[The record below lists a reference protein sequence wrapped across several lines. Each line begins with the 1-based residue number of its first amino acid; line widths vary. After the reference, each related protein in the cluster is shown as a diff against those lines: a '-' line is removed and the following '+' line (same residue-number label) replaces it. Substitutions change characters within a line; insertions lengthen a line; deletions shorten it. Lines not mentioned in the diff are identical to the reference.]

1 MAVLFLMTVLLSQC
15 SAQNLKIDI
24 SDTVRQHDLN
34 KETAEFQ
41 APVALQW
48 GIADTSTNVGKIFK
62 FAIPSDA
69 FRGTIQSIKVSTIN
83 QVIVCVFCLCLYSDE
98 HCILAGTTGL
108 LAHIKKHWLHVG
120 ILPPPPSIK
129 SLLERVPFTVFYESI
144 MSLAITD
151 RILRTISIKK
161 NLYSCR
167 RTYSVIN
174 SYFLKLSGSCKRLT
188 LQEKK
193 LTCHEEKP

>member
-1 MAVLFLMTVLLSQC
+1 MTVLLSQC

-24 SDTVRQHDLN
+24 GDTVRQHDLN
-34 KETAEFQ
+34 KGTAEFQ

-98 HCILAGTTGL
+98 HCILADTTGL

-120 ILPPPPSIK
+120 ILPQPPFK
-129 SLLERVPFTVFYESI
+129 
-144 MSLAITD
+144 
-151 RILRTISIKK
+151 
-161 NLYSCR
+161 
-167 RTYSVIN
+167 
-174 SYFLKLSGSCKRLT
+174 
-188 LQEKK
+188 
-193 LTCHEEKP
+193 

>member
-1 MAVLFLMTVLLSQC
+1 MWNHNMAVLFLMTVLLSQC

-24 SDTVRQHDLN
+24 GDTVRQHDLN
-34 KETAEFQ
+34 KGTAEFQ

-69 FRGTIQSIKVSTIN
+69 FRGTIQSVKVSTIN
-83 QVIVCVFCLCLYSDE
+83 QVIVCVFCLCLFIFWWALHSSRHYWPTSS
-98 HCILAGTTGL
+98 HQKALAACWYFAPTPL
-108 LAHIKKHWLHVG
+108 Q
-120 ILPPPPSIK
+120 IK

-144 MSLAITD
+144 ISLAITD

-167 RTYSVIN
+167 ITVLFS
-174 SYFLKLSGSCKRLT
+174 KA
-188 LQEKK
+188 
-193 LTCHEEKP
+193 